1 VGAYL
6 NPLLSFVAKAAV
18 AIIALVIVALTR
30 PARMNRERDRVIQRR
45 GRELMSLVA
54 QRLPQEFDVTSE
66 TGWPAVGVALL
77 SRMTTTLGSIL
88 DLQHAQHEADAGTL
102 VRSLY
107 EHAVHFAWLAA
118 DPSPSRIEEWR
129 KSDFVARVKADDD
142 MLAHGIQALT
152 DESRAKFTAQVAE
165 MHGDALVLADLAI
178 AADKY
183 WAGKVR
189 GMGAHTA
196 LISFRGWYAS
206 LYRHYSGMAH
216 PSVRGLHR
224 VVDELGPVRRRIR
237 LEGQYEGNGP
247 YGIATFMFG
256 VALYVAS
263 ATATIGWPSA
273 DAITDVFAR
282 NPDPE

>member
-1 VGAYL
+1 V
-6 NPLLSFVAKAAV
+6 
-18 AIIALVIVALTR
+18 
-30 PARMNRERDRVIQRR
+30 NRERDRVIQRR
-45 GRELMSLVA
+45 GRELTGLVA
-54 QRLPQEFDVTSE
+54 LRLPQEFDVTSE
-66 TGWPAVGVALL
+66 SGWPAIGIALL
-77 SRMTTTLGSIL
+77 SRMATTLESIL
-88 DLQHAQHEADAGTL
+88 DLQPAQHEADAGTL

-118 DPSPSRIEEWR
+118 DPSPSRMEEWR
-129 KSDFVARVKADDD
+129 KSDLVARVKADDD
-142 MLAHGIQALT
+142 MLAHGIHTLT
-152 DESRAKFTAQVAE
+152 DENRAKFIAQVAE

-183 WAGKVR
+183 WAGKVP

-206 LYRHYSGMAH
+206 IYRHYSGMAH

-224 VVDELGPVRRRIR
+224 VVDDLGPTRRRIR
-237 LEGQYEGNGP
+237 LEDQYQSNGP
-247 YGIATFMFG
+247 YGIATFVFG

-263 ATATIGWPSA
+263 ASATIGWPSA
-273 DAITDVFAR
+273 DAIIDVFAR